1 MIPLHL
7 KNVGVNMKKMLAIL
21 IGLFHLTKGKRESTS
36 GTEILRHESI
46 VKELT
51 KINMDMVGI
60 FRK

>member
-1 MIPLHL
+1 
-7 KNVGVNMKKMLAIL
+7 MKKMLAKI
-21 IGLFHLTKGKRESTS
+21 IGLLHMGTGKKEFNS
-36 GTEILRHESI
+36 GTEIQRHESI